1 MTVEIAIMNR
11 DAVVLATDS
20 AVTVT
25 GYYLPQIYNSANK
38 VFMLSDNRPV
48 GIMFYGNVAL
58 MGVGWETLVKL
69 YRTRRRSTPAAA
81 FSNLKDYSEDFI
93 KFVNKEAPDLVGWPT
108 QEEWAKEILHG
119 ILSDLSEFI
128 SEYKDEEFPD
138 DPNEDDLQNL
148 EQKCVRECE
157 SRVEELL
164 DSICRDRPLFNSDRG
179 TVKIEEPIR
188 SEFRKAIE
196 DFQNSMF
203 GFSKFSKTT
212 TDRLI
217 KICEELLSR
226 KDEDDQSGLV
236 IAGFG
241 EDEVFP
247 SLVHYTVWGYSG
259 RKLCVELED
268 QCAISLSRPATIYPC
283 AQTNMIDTFFGG
295 IDPDIFNNF
304 SSEIPEIVD
313 RLIEDLVKES
323 KFSVVGKVAVPE
335 AARSKVIEEYGKIFS
350 DRLFSYCGD
359 AIGEIYRTIAVMPKE
374 ELAAM
379 AEALVNVSSLKIR
392 ATGLPETVGGHADV
406 AAISKGDGFVWI
418 KRKNQIS
425 LELNPH
431 LASTTQVWETVSA
444 NPLG

>member
-25 GYYLPQIYNSANK
+25 GHYLPKIYNSANK

-69 YRTRRRSTPAAA
+69 YRARRRGTPAVA
-81 FSNLKDYSEDFI
+81 FEKLKDYSEDFI
-93 KFVNKEAPDLVGWPT
+93 KFVNKEAPDLAGWPAH
-108 QEEWAKEILHG
+108 EEWAKEVLHG
-119 ILSDLSEFI
+119 ILLDLSEFI
-128 SEYKDEEFPD
+128 SEYRDKEFPD
-138 DPNEDDLQNL
+138 DPNEDNL
-148 EQKCVRECE
+148 RELERQCVRECE
-157 SRVEELL
+157 DKVEESL
-164 DSICRDRPLFNSDRG
+164 DIICRDMPLFNSNKG
-179 TVKIEEPIR
+179 TIKIEEPTR
-188 SEFRKAIE
+188 SEFEKAID
-196 DFQNSMF
+196 DFQKNKF
-203 GFSKFSKTT
+203 GSSRFSKTT
-212 TDRLI
+212 VDQLI

-226 KDEDDQSGLV
+226 KDEDNRSGLV
-236 IAGFG
+236 VAGFG

-247 SLVHYTVWGYSG
+247 SLVHHTVWGYSG
-259 RKLCVELED
+259 RELHAELEE
-268 QCAISLSRPATIYPC
+268 QCAISLGQPATIYPC
-283 AQTNMIDTFFGG
+283 AQTNMVDTFFGG
-295 IDPDIFNNF
+295 INPDIFDEF
-304 SSEIPEIVD
+304 SLEIPVIID
-313 RLIEDLVKES
+313 QIIEDLVKES
-323 KFSVVGKVAVPE
+323 KLSIVGKAAVSE
-335 AARSKVIEEYGKIFS
+335 TAMGKVIEKYGKIFS
-350 DRLFSYCGD
+350 DQLFSYCGD
-359 AIGEIYRTIAVMPKE
+359 AISEIYETVATMPKE

-406 AAISKGDGFVWI
+406 AVISKGDGFVWI

-431 LASTTQVWETVSA
+431 LTSKTQVWETVNA